1 MLETMNRGS
10 LSTKI
15 RQETHL
21 DEVNDSAD
29 GAARVRNTAG
39 ELASFDGHPRIE
51 SALAYELLLP
61 RSATAIA
68 SIRIAGDPVLS
79 RLRRDDA
86 TMVWCRLTG
95 DETPSERIDSS
106 EGNAELTSDGRS
118 LPFAPASLDCVVL
131 HGTLDRWRNAQAL
144 LCAIR
149 IVLKPDGVVALA
161 VANRLDPARF
171 RRRLGLTGGGDEENP
186 IGGRRSLWGYRRL
199 LRRCGLSPTASYF
212 VLQDPTAAPTRI
224 ISTCYAPSTAF
235 FRHQSSTLTGS
246 RRLLVLGLNAVNLL
260 PHAQSRFLI
269 LARK

>member
-1 MLETMNRGS
+1 MLETMNRAS
-10 LSTKI
+10 PSTKQ
-15 RQETHL
+15 RRETRL
-21 DEVNDSAD
+21 DEPDDIAD

-39 ELASFDGHPRIE
+39 DMPSFEGHPRIE
-51 SALAYELLLP
+51 SALAYDLLLP

-79 RLRRDDA
+79 RLRRDEA
-86 TMVWCRLTG
+86 TMFWCRLTG
-95 DETPSERIDSS
+95 DESPSEGIDPS

-144 LCAIR
+144 LSAIR
-149 IVLKPDGVVALA
+149 IVLKPGGVVALA

-171 RRRLGLTGGGDEENP
+171 RRRLGLTGGGNEENP
-186 IGGRRSLWGYRRL
+186 IAKRRSLWGYRRL

-212 VLQDPTAAPTRI
+212 VLQDPSAAPTRI
-224 ISTCYAPSTAF
+224 ISTCYTPSTTF
-235 FRHQSSTLTGS
+235 FRHHSSTLTGP
-246 RRLLVLGLNAVNLL
+246 RRLLMLGLNAINLL